1 MSNKIFVTVVR
12 DIVAEKT
19 GIYSSVGEK
28 VEVVKM
34 IPRFKPVTVH
44 FPGKSEPLMFP
55 TNKDV
60 YLVEA
65 ALSRFMSGSSRVG
78 GARITYCGYE
88 GNDIYSAEELGL

>member
-1 MSNKIFVTVVR
+1 MSNKMFVTVVR

-28 VEVVKM
+28 VEVIKM
-34 IPRFKPVTVH
+34 IPRFKPITVQL
-44 FPGKSEPLMFP
+44 PGKNEPLMFP
-55 TNKDV
+55 VNKDV

-65 ALSRFMSGSSRVG
+65 SLSRFMSKNGRVVD
-78 GARITYCGYE
+78 ARISYCGYE